1 MTRSSALQPDP
12 VSVRDAL
19 QRILDSGAVP
29 SGSIL
34 AKVLT
39 YVVDRTLAGDGKSI
53 KAYTIAVEALG
64 RSEDFDPDRDS
75 TVRVAAM
82 RLRAALDLYYS
93 GPGAEDPL
101 RIRLVPGSYR
111 PQFEVQD
118 EPEPCEPEVP
128 EPPPGFLARLPLR
141 RVSTRLWLMTLTAVL
156 AVDIVVTLSLAATQ
170 MRQSRASIAP
180 PPAARVQDARAQ
192 EALPIR
198 AVSAEKVPSDGLR
211 IPIGTA
217 QN

>member
-1 MTRSSALQPDP
+1 MTRSSALQPEP
-12 VSVRDAL
+12 AAAGAAL

-29 SGSIL
+29 PGSIL

-64 RSEDFDPDRDS
+64 RPEDFDPDRDS

-93 GPGAEDPL
+93 GAGAGDPL

-111 PQFEVQD
+111 PQFE
-118 EPEPCEPEVP
+118 ERAPSPAAEAPEPV
-128 EPPPGFLARLPLR
+128 PPPGFLARLPR
-141 RVSTRLWLMTLTAVL
+141 PSTRLWLMGLTA
-156 AVDIVVTLSLAATQ
+156 AVAMDMVATLSIAIVQVRQPQAA
-170 MRQSRASIAP
+170 AP
-180 PPAARVQDARAQ
+180 VTRSPETA
-192 EALPIR
+192 IK
-198 AVSAEKVPSDGLR
+198 AVSAEKLPSYGLA
-211 IPIGTA
+211 IPIDTA

>member
-12 VSVRDAL
+12 VAAGAAL

-29 SGSIL
+29 PGSIL

-64 RSEDFDPDRDS
+64 RPEDFDPDRDS

-93 GPGAEDPL
+93 GAGAEDPL

-111 PQFEVQD
+111 PQFEERDQAPPPSPS
-118 EPEPCEPEVP
+118 EAAPLPA
-128 EPPPGFLARLPLR
+128 PPPGSFAPLKR
-141 RVSTRLWLMTLTAVL
+141 RPSTRLWLMGLTAAL
-156 AVDIVVTLSLAATQ
+156 AVDIVITLSIAFMQVA
-170 MRQSRASIAP
+170 QSRGAAHAAE
-180 PPAARVQDARAQ
+180 PA
-192 EALPIR
+192 PIR
-198 AVSAEKVPSDGLR
+198 AVSAEKLPFDGLR
-211 IPIGTA
+211 IPISTA
-217 QN
+217 AN